1 MKKNT
6 NFLIIA
12 SLMVAGFCC
21 LQLAAAQDSAGD
33 LAGDDYATLTGYVYG
48 PDGAPAP
55 GVWVNLYSKDYSTHR
70 MGESDSTGLYTI
82 GKFYAGTY
90 FVDTNPSGEMYLY
103 TEPETVEI
111 TIGPGETYNLDLHF
125 TGSVANKKIY
135 GNVTYSDGSAVSDAK
150 IDAYQGD
157 NWQHE
162 YTDSSGYY
170 SLYLE
175 GGDWKV
181 SVYPQY
187 PDTADWEYHQEA
199 STVSFSDDD
208 SEEEQQLNFTV
219 TSNVV
224 LPTQAG
230 VQGTVTDNNGQPF
243 SGVWVKVYTADYSF
257 EAGDDTDSQG
267 NYMVA
272 GLEPGSY
279 YVAAYAPDTYSDLI
293 EPSPEFI
300 TVAEGETATVNLQFT
315 EAVKEI
321 IGSVKFSNG
330 TPVTDA
336 RVYAFKENE
345 PGQAEALVDAAG
357 NYSLSVGGGTWMVR
371 PEPQDQSTANWS
383 YTQMHN
389 RS

>member
-135 GNVTYSDGSAVSDAK
+135 GNVTYSDGSAVSDAN
-150 IDAYQGD
+150 D
-157 NWQHE
+157 
-162 YTDSSGYY
+162 
-170 SLYLE
+170 
-175 GGDWKV
+175 
-181 SVYPQY
+181 
-187 PDTADWEYHQEA
+187 
-199 STVSFSDDD
+199 
-208 SEEEQQLNFTV
+208 
-219 TSNVV
+219 
-224 LPTQAG
+224 
-230 VQGTVTDNNGQPF
+230 
-243 SGVWVKVYTADYSF
+243 
-257 EAGDDTDSQG
+257 
-267 NYMVA
+267 
-272 GLEPGSY
+272 
-279 YVAAYAPDTYSDLI
+279 
-293 EPSPEFI
+293 
-300 TVAEGETATVNLQFT
+300 
-315 EAVKEI
+315 
-321 IGSVKFSNG
+321 
-330 TPVTDA
+330 
-336 RVYAFKENE
+336 
-345 PGQAEALVDAAG
+345 
-357 NYSLSVGGGTWMVR
+357 
-371 PEPQDQSTANWS
+371 
-383 YTQMHN
+383 
-389 RS
+389 